1 MTVLEERE
9 AVKGT
14 LAPVDEPSLISK
26 LFCKRQISL
35 YFRHTL
41 EYRARHAL
49 NSAGEEVFHM
59 ADNFTDHTQT
69 FNFEALQQPDMQQ
82 ILTLVYDAL
91 KEKGYNPISQIV
103 GYILSE
109 DPTYITTHNNARSL
123 IRKIDRDELLK
134 AMVRTYLGE

>member
-1 MTVLEERE
+1 MQSFS
-9 AVKGT
+9 VK
-14 LAPVDEPSLISK
+14 SKYCFISG
-26 LFCKRQISL
+26 IHL
-35 YFRHTL
+35 YGACAAS
-41 EYRARHAL
+41 YP
-49 NSAGEEVFHM
+49 SAGEEVFHM

-123 IRKIDRDELLK
+123 IRKIDRDELMQEL
-134 AMVRTYLGE
+134 VQFYLDN

>member
-1 MTVLEERE
+1 M
-9 AVKGT
+9 
-14 LAPVDEPSLISK
+14 LISK

-41 EYRARHAL
+41 EYRARCAL

>member
-1 MTVLEERE
+1 M
-9 AVKGT
+9 
-14 LAPVDEPSLISK
+14 LISK

-49 NSAGEEVFHM
+49 DSAGAEGFHM